1 MSIDHETPFETIPV
15 IDCDV
20 HRTLFPTSDSMRDF
34 LPKRWRDYIETYGL
48 RGMWITGERPYQ
60 RRFAARTDAW
70 GPEGQYP
77 GTDPDFVRAQ
87 HLDAY
92 DYSGA
97 LVPSQI
103 TDIKAAMKVAADLGY
118 VWTGNAHNLVGW
130 AELLVRVRSD
140 LPGCAYPNPAFGAG
154 VIARTTRVYALWRET
169 LRYHKNVAAVRELET
184 VRAGVAWLMTNR
196 NRL

>member
-1 MSIDHETPFETIPV
+1 MPKPLLDRCNP
-15 IDCDV
+15 
-20 HRTLFPTSDSMRDF
+20 DSVAEFRA
-34 LPKRWRDYIETYGL
+34 
-48 RGMWITGERPYQ
+48 
-60 RRFAARTDAW
+60 AARERYADGNALADAGRRTGAIYSW
-70 GPEGQYP
+70 GYSVEMLLKAAVFEILASSP
-77 GTDPDFVRAQ
+77 GDEI
-87 HLDAY
+87 
-92 DYSGA
+92 
-97 LVPSQI
+97 QI